1 MTDRG
6 THIVRKA
13 LAALITACS
22 LLAVSTAMAARLDF
36 IPSLTLDQTYD
47 SNVFNT
53 NGNEKGDF
61 VLRATPGVTFSLRMP
76 ETTLNLR
83 SSITSDTYYKY
94 TDRSSSS
101 SALSLA
107 LDSATP
113 IAVTSRLSIAPSAHF
128 VQAQDSYRR
137 TQLLPTGDP
146 LVPTAIATESGLQKS
161 RDYGGGLRIAYL
173 VTPKI
178 EAAIGGNFTKRDFL
192 DNTTGE
198 YDSRVFTGDT
208 TLSYR
213 FTERL
218 SSGFFANTSYNT
230 FENGRDSR
238 TYAGGLTASYRF
250 SPAYSVDARAGASRA
265 QESEPGTLER
275 VTWSPYGSL
284 TLAYTQRDFRASL
297 SGIVNQ
303 SGGGSLGYT
312 TQTESVN
319 LTISDQFATR
329 WWGDISGS
337 YQKSKSLDP
346 ANSEDLESATGTAG
360 IRYQPWEWA
369 TLHLSGTALQQWSH
383 GTVGTDLK
391 RYSAL
396 LGFTLGYTHNLY

>member
-13 LAALITACS
+13 LAALITVCS
-22 LLAVSTAMAARLDF
+22 LLAVSPAMAARLDF

-53 NGNEKGDF
+53 DGNEKGDF

-146 LVPTAIATESGLQKS
+146 LVPTAIATESGLRKS

-213 FTERL
+213 FTPL
-218 SSGFFANTSYNT
+218 FSSGIFAGTSYNT
-230 FENGRDSR
+230 FETDNNSR
-238 TYAGGLTASYRF
+238 TYSGGLTASYRF
-250 SPAYSVDARAGASRA
+250 SPNYSVEARAGASRA
-265 QESEPGTLER
+265 QETSSDSEDR
-275 VTWSPYGSL
+275 ISWSPYGLLSL
-284 TLAYTQRDFRASL
+284 NYSAQNFRAGL
-297 SGIVNQ
+297 SGSINQ
-303 SGGGSLGYT
+303 SGGGSLGFT
-312 TQTESVN
+312 TRRESVSLSLSN
-319 LTISDQFATR
+319 QFSAR
-329 WWGDISGS
+329 WGGDLSGS
-337 YQKSKSLDP
+337 FQKSQSLDP
-346 ANSEDLESATGTAG
+346 ANSEDIESATGTAG
-360 IRYQPWEWA
+360 LRYQPWEWC
-369 TLHLSGTALQQWSH
+369 TIHLSGTAFQQWSH

-396 LGFTLGYTHNLY
+396 LGFTFGYTHNLY